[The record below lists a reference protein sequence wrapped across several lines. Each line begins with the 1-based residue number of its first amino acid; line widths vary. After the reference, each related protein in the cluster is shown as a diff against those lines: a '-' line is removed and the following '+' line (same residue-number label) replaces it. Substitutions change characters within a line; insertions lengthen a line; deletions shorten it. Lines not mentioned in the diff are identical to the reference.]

1 MWLDLRELIEVPGAV
16 KPFRTALD
24 MSRLLGPSVAG
35 FSAPPE
41 AEGEVRNTAGVL
53 DLTATIRT
61 VARRVCDRCGTE
73 FDRDVVMEVKAPL
86 AADLEDADNFD
97 GFALEGDGVDV
108 SDVLETC
115 FILNAESKCLCRPDC
130 KGLCPVCGKNLNE
143 GACACAK
150 PMDPRFAVL
159 GQLLDK
165 NEEMKD

>member
-1 MWLDLRELIEVPGAV
+1 MWLDLRELIEIPGAV
-16 KPFRTALD
+16 KPFRAALD
-24 MSRLLGPSVAG
+24 ESRLLGPSTTG
-35 FSAPPE
+35 FSTPPE
-41 AEGEVRNTAGVL
+41 AEGEIKNTAGVL
-53 DLTATIRT
+53 DLSATIRAE
-61 VARRVCDRCGTE
+61 ARCVCDRCGTA
-73 FDRDVVMEVKAPL
+73 FRRDTIMELHVPL

-97 GFALEGDGVDV
+97 GFALEGDGIDV

-159 GQLLDK
+159 GQLLDQS
-165 NEEMKD
+165 ES